1 METVI
6 FTIRKITSN
15 FGGLYSI
22 STNDCK
28 VGTYNMSDIDCLH
41 LFETMD
47 EITED
52 YNIKGYAVL
61 FEVD

>member
-1 METVI
+1 MKTVV
-6 FTIRKITSN
+6 FTIRKITDN

-22 STNDCK
+22 STDNCK
-28 VGTYNMSDIDCLH
+28 AGPYSITDIDCLH

-52 YNIKGYAVL
+52 FNIKGYAVL